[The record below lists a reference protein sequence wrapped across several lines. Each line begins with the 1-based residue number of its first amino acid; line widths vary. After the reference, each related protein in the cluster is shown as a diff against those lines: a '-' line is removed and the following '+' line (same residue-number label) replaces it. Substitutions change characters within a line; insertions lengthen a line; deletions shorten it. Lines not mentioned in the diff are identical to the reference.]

1 MHDGEVLAVC
11 ARDAIAEVF
20 HRSEDLGRGKEG
32 EAILRELLTTLVFSG
47 GDNPLIVMNIS
58 EVLRDQGGE
67 LDCPLSG

>member
-32 EAILRELLTTLVFSG
+32 EATLRELLTTLVFSG
-47 GDNPLIVMNIS
+47 GDNPPIVQNIA
-58 EVLRDQGGE
+58 EVLRDKGGE
-67 LDCPLSG
+67 LERQL